1 VAASAAAA
9 SAAAVAA
16 ASAAAAPRE
25 DGEMDL
31 TRLWR
36 HLTTWPLHTRRRFPV
51 ATLTAIEK
59 AIAAVESRHAG
70 EIRFAVETSL
80 DLRSLRAGLEPR
92 TRALE
97 VFGLLRVWDTERNNG
112 VLIYMLMADRDVEI
126 VADRGIA
133 ARVPSERWE
142 AVCRAMEAHFRE
154 ERWREGSLAGIEGI
168 AALLSEHFPNEGG
181 DRDEQPNRPVLL

>member
-1 VAASAAAA
+1 
-9 SAAAVAA
+9 
-16 ASAAAAPRE
+16 
-25 DGEMDL
+25 MDL

-36 HLTTWPLHTRRRFPV
+36 HLTTWPLHTRRRFPI

-59 AIAAVESRHAG
+59 AIVAVESHHAG

-112 VLIYMLMADRDVEI
+112 VLIYLLMADRDVEI